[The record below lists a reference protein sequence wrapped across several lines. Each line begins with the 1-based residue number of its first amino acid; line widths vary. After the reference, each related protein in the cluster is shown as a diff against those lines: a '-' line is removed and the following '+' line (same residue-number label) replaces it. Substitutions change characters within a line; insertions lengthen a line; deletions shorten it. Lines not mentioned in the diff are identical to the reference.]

1 MAEEKTIRLTADQLM
16 QQYRV
21 ERSKLSELTRRRNQL
36 VASVF
41 ETDMALKAAEAI
53 EKADKNESVLVPL
66 GAGLY
71 IDAAVKNNST
81 LKYTM
86 AGNIALEMTFKKAR
100 EKIEKRKDVL
110 SKELNAIKEER
121 KRTGKNVRTMEN
133 IFAQMQQQQKPKQ

>member
-1 MAEEKTIRLTADQLM
+1 MAEDKTIRLTSDQLM

-36 VASVF
+36 IATVF
-41 ETDMALKAAEAI
+41 ETDMALKAAESI
-53 EKADKNESVLVPL
+53 EKADKNESILVPL

-86 AGNIALEMTFKKAR
+86 AGNIALDLTFKKAM
-100 EKIEKRKDVL
+100 EKIGKRKDVL
-110 SKELNAIKEER
+110 SKELDAVKEER